1 VVAENIRL
9 APLKSFE
16 GICLVREHG
25 DPARLWK
32 HLANKLNYLVCDF
45 VSPARQSRDVSA
57 GPGEADNEPR
67 PDGIAHPGHHDGD
80 LARRLFRR
88 CGFRRLK
95 RNDNINVDTN
105 QF

>member
-45 VSPARQSRDVSA
+45 VSPCRSRKFDPAGFAR
-57 GPGEADNEPR
+57 
-67 PDGIAHPGHHDGD
+67 
-80 LARRLFRR
+80 
-88 CGFRRLK
+88 
-95 RNDNINVDTN
+95 
-105 QF
+105 